1 MNEDGILVV
10 DDDPAAASY
19 LALVLQSDHRNVTMA
34 SSGADALREMEQ
46 KLPALVVSD
55 VQMPGLDGVQL
66 LARIKARWPAVPVI
80 LVTVEQDV
88 AIVVQAVQLGAVNY
102 LIKPVSPA
110 ILVAS
115 VARALASRAAKTGGA
130 AGVARPEL
138 VGMSRAMVNVRHLID
153 LASRTDVNV
162 VVTGETGTGKEL
174 VARTVH
180 RLSCLAQAP
189 FVAHSCA
196 LSTPERFDLEFLG
209 HSAGGLDPLTPE
221 RPGLLAQ
228 SDGGMLLLDEFE
240 CLAQAEQAKL
250 VRILDDGAFRPVGA
264 ARSRAVS
271 VRFLAA
277 TTRNPSSLLAQGTLR
292 ADLYYRLRGFEI
304 HLPPLRERAEDIPQL
319 AEFFLAK
326 QGKRLTPQA
335 LQALARSSWPG
346 NIRQLRSVLR
356 YCATVTT
363 DDTVDVTNL
372 IPAAFDLRQED
383 RPMVPVDAG
392 RGHQQAPRLSLEEAE
407 RQVIVQALSFHD
419 GNRSRAAHALGIHR
433 STLRRRMRD
442 LGISDET

>member
-1 MNEDGILVV
+1 M
-10 DDDPAAASY
+10 
-19 LALVLQSDHRNVTMA
+19 
-34 SSGADALREMEQ
+34 
-46 KLPALVVSD
+46 
-55 VQMPGLDGVQL
+55 
-66 LARIKARWPAVPVI
+66 

-180 RLSCLAQAP
+180 RLSRLAQAP

-250 VRILDDGAFRPVGA
+250 VRILDDGEFRPVGA

-335 LQALARSSWPG
+335 LHARS
-346 NIRQLRSVLR
+346 RHLRRILTSRRGITQVR
-356 YCATVTT
+356 
-363 DDTVDVTNL
+363 
-372 IPAAFDLRQED
+372 FSESDLRFSNCGKPFADQSPD
-383 RPMVPVDAG
+383 RHGRDSTNAAAARSAIRPVSMSRHGARALLRIRCPQDACPHPSPFDESSQLCQQPSVRNPTGPESSQRG
-392 RGHQQAPRLSLEEAE
+392 RCPAVISTRTRAADQRARQSPGAPWTPPPPESQSRPWRRGLVG
-407 RQVIVQALSFHD
+407 RRRCRALSD
-419 GNRSRAAHALGIHR
+419 PARRAF
-433 STLRRRMRD
+433 LRFRPR
-442 LGISDET
+442 